1 MTRPAKDQS
10 LRNALRDQRRERRV
24 ARVRRREALFDM
36 AASGYSIETIA
47 AQFALT
53 PKTVRRDMARVVEA
67 RRPDAAEHFIHL
79 QIARLHKALRTSEA
93 ALDRGDLRGVGPLVR
108 IVAQLDR
115 YHRSEPAAPVR
126 GQQLALPRRVPLA
139 LTSARAPIAENLTAS
154 ESQPMFE
161 QLKD

>member
-1 MTRPAKDQS
+1 MTRPAKHES

-47 AQFALT
+47 EQFALT
-53 PKTVRRDMARVVEA
+53 AKTVRRDMARVVKA
-67 RRPDAAEHFIHL
+67 KRRDAPDHFIHL
-79 QIARLHKALRTSEA
+79 QIARLHKALRTTEA

-115 YHRSEPAAPVR
+115 YHRAELAAPMPQRRVAPPR
-126 GQQLALPRRVPLA
+126 SAPLALPGA
-139 LTSARAPIAENLTAS
+139 SAPVMENLTVAES
-154 ESQPMFE
+154 EPLFE
-161 QLKD
+161 QLSD